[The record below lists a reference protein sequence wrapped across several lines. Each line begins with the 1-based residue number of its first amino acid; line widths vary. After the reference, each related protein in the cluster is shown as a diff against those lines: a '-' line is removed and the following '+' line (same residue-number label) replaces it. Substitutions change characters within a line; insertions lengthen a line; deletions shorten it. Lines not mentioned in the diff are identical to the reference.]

1 MPLSIIISSRFF
13 LTLSVSVQARWV
25 GRQWRYSIKWSEAG
39 ARVSKNIVV
48 VSSKAR
54 QSVDVV
60 RTRVWTGTRELA
72 GPVPVYTRL
81 SVGSSPVLGAR
92 VYLDVEVENSNGTVF
107 VLLPSLMLDNGH
119 GEPDITGDDGESFN
133 PIPPGAAT
141 IVTTLLFF

>member
-1 MPLSIIISSRFF
+1 M
-13 LTLSVSVQARWV
+13 
-25 GRQWRYSIKWSEAG
+25 
-39 ARVSKNIVV
+39 SKNIVV

-60 RTRVWTGTRELA
+60 RTRVWTGERELA

-119 GEPDITGDDGESFN
+119 GEPDMTGDDGESFK
-133 PIPPGAAT
+133 PIPLHP
-141 IVTTLLFF
+141 VLLRLSQHYYIL

>member
-1 MPLSIIISSRFF
+1 M
-13 LTLSVSVQARWV
+13 
-25 GRQWRYSIKWSEAG
+25 
-39 ARVSKNIVV
+39 SKNIVV

-119 GEPDITGDDGESFN
+119 GEPDMTGDDGESFN
-133 PIPPGAAT
+133 PIPP
-141 IVTTLLFF
+141 VLLRLSQHHYIFMRQSEVGLTWKWLRCKSFLGI